1 MRVETDSATIEER
14 VQGRARRIGFLTVVV
29 ATLAL
34 FVVMVPPD
42 ITHPVTGWLPDDS
55 YGRYVEFFYGDETLA
70 NMAAHRHHMLAFS
83 MAIWIVLVGMTV
95 QLRKPVRKQAPL
107 WAAAAA
113 VVMMLVFEVT
123 LVGFDP
129 STLILVAPI
138 LAAVALHPRPLPAEG
153 ISWTGPGRAV
163 AAVAAGTALAYGFAE
178 ARFQVGGG
186 ATDIHGV
193 DGHYAFMAAAAVILA
208 VAAILG
214 ASNLTGARIT
224 AWTAGGIGTL
234 MGAFF
239 IGFPDVSSS
248 PGIGWGIV
256 AVLLGLAYLVRVG
269 IRLQPGRDVT
279 YEADSSGPR
288 ERDRSD

>member
-1 MRVETDSATIEER
+1 MRVDTDSKTIEMR
-14 VQGRARRIGFLTVVV
+14 APGRARRIGFITIVGLTMIM
-29 ATLAL
+29 
-34 FVVMVPPD
+34 FVGMVPPD

-55 YGRYVEFFYGDETLA
+55 YGRYVEFFYGDETPA
-70 NMAAHRHHMLAFS
+70 NMAVHRHHMLAFS
-83 MAIWIVLVGMTV
+83 MAIWIVLVGMAV

-113 VVMMLVFEVT
+113 VVMMFVFEVT

-129 STLILVAPI
+129 SSLILVAPV
-138 LAAVALHPRPLPAEG
+138 LAVVALHPRRLPAEG

-163 AAVAAGTALAYGFAE
+163 AVVAAVAALAYGFAE

-186 ATDIHGV
+186 ATDIHGI

-208 VAAILG
+208 IAAILG
-214 ASNLTGARIT
+214 ASSLPGARIT
-224 AWTAGGIGTL
+224 AWTTGAIGIL

-239 IGFPDVSSS
+239 IGFPDAASS
-248 PGIGWGIV
+248 PGVGWGIV

-269 IRLQPGRDVT
+269 IRTPAGAGT
-279 YEADSSGPR
+279 
-288 ERDRSD
+288 